1 MNKPLRTSIFV
12 ALLVSIS
19 VVLRIMISFIP
30 NFQPVTAMVILV
42 TLFIGTKYGLIFS
55 YLSII
60 ASNVYLG
67 MGPWTL
73 SQIASYSV
81 VVLFVSMF
89 MKMDASPFKLSVLA
103 FTSSILYGISIS
115 VITVY
120 IFNISNFWVYYGQG
134 IWFDISHGV
143 SSMVFI
149 VVLLPVFKL
158 TLEKVIEKS

>member
-30 NFQPVTAMVILV
+30 NFQPVTAMAILV
-42 TLFIGTKYGLIFS
+42 TLFLGVKHGLIFS
-55 YLSII
+55 WLSII
-60 ASNVYLG
+60 ASNLYLG

-73 SQIASYSV
+73 SQIVSYSV

-89 MKMDASPFKLSVLA
+89 IKIDMSPLKLTVLA
-103 FTSSILYGISIS
+103 FVSSVLYGLSISI
-115 VITVY
+115 ITVY
-120 IFNISNFWVYYGQG
+120 IFSINHFWVYYGQG
-134 IWFDISHGV
+134 VWFDVSHGV
-143 SSMVFI
+143 SSMIFI

-158 TLEKVIEKS
+158 TLEKMERRQ

>member
-73 SQIASYSV
+73 SQIVSYSV